1 MSDCLD
7 WPQAVVTGETSI
19 RFQFG
24 TGAAVNE
31 ETYQKVSGFSRMVE
45 QDSYYLLEEVVP
57 SFHTVTVYLKK
68 EPQDIKEVIQRFLSK
83 WQVVGESELLQLP
96 ERKITIPVCY
106 DESYSLDMERVME
119 SSKLSREE
127 VIALHTHTT
136 YTVYIMGFL
145 PGFPYLGKL
154 DERLATPRRP
164 TPRFK
169 VEKGTVGIGGHQTG
183 VYPLDS
189 PGGWNIIGKT
199 PLDLFRPD
207 REEPFLIQAGD
218 RLEFHPIPIL
228 EYQDLRQEM
237 DKSPEA
243 VQRFIKSEL

>member
-1 MSDCLD
+1 
-7 WPQAVVTGETSI
+7 
-19 RFQFG
+19 
-24 TGAAVNE
+24 
-31 ETYQKVSGFSRMVE
+31 
-45 QDSYYLLEEVVP
+45 
-57 SFHTVTVYLKK
+57 
-68 EPQDIKEVIQRFLSK
+68 
-83 WQVVGESELLQLP
+83 
-96 ERKITIPVCY
+96 
-106 DESYSLDMERVME
+106 ME

-127 VIALHTHTT
+127 VIALHTQTT
-136 YTVYIMGFL
+136 YTVYMMGFL

-218 RLEFHPIPIL
+218 RLEFYPIPIL
-228 EYQDLRQEM
+228 EYQELRQEM